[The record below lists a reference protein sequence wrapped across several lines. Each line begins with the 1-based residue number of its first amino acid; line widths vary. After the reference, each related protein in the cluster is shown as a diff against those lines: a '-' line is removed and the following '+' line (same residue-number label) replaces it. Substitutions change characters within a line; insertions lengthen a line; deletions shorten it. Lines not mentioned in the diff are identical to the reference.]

1 MFKNLEKIERIR
13 MDSKKAMSSF
23 EIKKRIGRL
32 IIYGTIFFFLIK
44 C

>member
-23 EIKKRIGRL
+23 EIKKDRSTDYL
-32 IIYGTIFFFLIK
+32 WDNFFF
-44 C
+44 